1 MSEKELNELRTR
13 FKNEAFKGQHEYYKT
28 D

>member
-1 MSEKELNELRTR
+1 MEEELNELRTR